1 MLTSSNTFEAHMQYL
16 YRRCVQGLKSSMTE
30 SQCVIFYCT
39 VLYPHTC
46 QSWKIK
52 HILTVIMILSLN
64 DCENCSRFCSYDI
77 KRVQQFLQQY
87 NFLQLEVNLRL
98 STHEPVK
105 HRM

>member
-1 MLTSSNTFEAHMQYL
+1 MQYL
-16 YRRCVQGLKSSMTE
+16 YRRCVLGLKSSMTE
-30 SQCVIFYCT
+30 SQCAIFYYT

-46 QSWKIK
+46 QRWKIK

-64 DCENCSRFCSYDI
+64 DCENSLRFCSYDI
-77 KRVQQFLQQY
+77 KRVHQFLQQY

-105 HRM
+105 RRM